1 MGVLDRLPEQ
11 APQRIILDAERA
23 SFEQKARQIA
33 GGSSSRYYESQN
45 PVTFDWSGQLSTA
58 SSQAPDY
65 GNLSLSVV
73 MTPVK
78 QVPLISDIIAE
89 CYKSTNGT
97 DWTRL
102 YYKPSDFISP
112 YYSYGVNEAPALSEN
127 TREWFI
133 YSSALLNSW
142 IAWKFIAIADQPVN
156 LSVMRIA

>member
-78 QVPLISDIIAE
+78 QVPLISDIIASAISRPME
-89 CYKSTNGT
+89 RTGRASTT
-97 DWTRL
+97 
-102 YYKPSDFISP
+102 SQAIS
-112 YYSYGVNEAPALSEN
+112 
-127 TREWFI
+127 
-133 YSSALLNSW
+133 
-142 IAWKFIAIADQPVN
+142 
-156 LSVMRIA
+156 SVPTIPMA